1 MALFNAAGLLSN
13 FKVDLNRKCNQRCYR
28 DPDCSFSDPHSWGT
42 QGHDL
47 YSLGKGYTETGDRW
61 APG

>member
-13 FKVDLNRKCNQRCYR
+13 FKVDLNRKCNQWCYR
-28 DPDCSFSDPHSWGT
+28 DPDCSFSDPHPWGT

-47 YSLGKGYTETGDRW
+47 YSLW
-61 APG
+61 